1 MNTPDSTTKSCCDT
15 LLAATGADNYEQ
27 FTSVGDEHFKNG
39 IQPKMF
45 HRVSESVAPRMKKG
59 FTPIFLGELRQK
71 GSAVSLWQLRFADG
85 GGDDLLFRMAMAGGK
100 VTGALVTPPF
110 SASTATPRTVLDVIS
125 SSLGMPTIS

>member
-15 LLAATGADNYEQ
+15 LLAATEADNYEQ
-27 FTSVGDEHFKNG
+27 FISVGDERFKSG

-45 HRVSESVAPRMKKG
+45 HRVSKSVAPRMKKG
-59 FTPIFLGELRQK
+59 FTPTFLGELRQK

-85 GGDDLLFRMAMAGGK
+85 GDDMLFRMAIAGGR

-110 SASTATPRTVLDVIS
+110 SASTAPPRTVLDVIS
-125 SSLGMPTIS
+125 SSLGIPTSS